1 MRTAV
6 LVLGILGVSF
16 SLMVGLCTGICFST
30 LGEMGKQTSSSAA
43 AADATALGG
52 QFILLGLVQTIVG
65 LVGTVKAFRTFDEP
79 IVKKVPVYCL
89 GAGIFLSI
97 FNTMQ
102 FFTSGLFFG
111 IAILLIFLGGGKAP
125 TTDPWQEFA

>member
-1 MRTAV
+1 MRTTV

-30 LGEMGKQTSSSAA
+30 IGEMGKELGDS
-43 AADATALGG
+43 ATAANATASGG
-52 QFILLGLVQTIVG
+52 KFVLLGLVQAIVG
-65 LVGTVKAFRTFDEP
+65 LVGTVKAFRIFEEP

-89 GAGIFLSI
+89 GVGVLLSI

-125 TTDPWQEFA
+125 ATDFGKN

>member
-1 MRTAV
+1 MRTSD
-6 LVLGILGVSF
+6 LVFGILGVSF

-30 LGEMGKQTSSSAA
+30 LGEMEKQTRSSAA

-52 QFILLGLVQTIVG
+52 KFILLGLVQAIIG

-125 TTDPWQEFA
+125 TTDPWQELA

>member
-30 LGEMGKQTSSSAA
+30 IGEMGNQLGDSKTATE
-43 AADATALGG
+43 ATASGG
-52 QFILLGLVQTIVG
+52 KFVLLGLIQAIVG
-65 LVGTVKAFRTFDEP
+65 LVGTVKAFRMFQEP
-79 IVKKVPVYCL
+79 NVKKVPVYCL
-89 GAGIFLSI
+89 GVGVVLSL

-102 FFTSGLFFG
+102 FFTSGMFFG
-111 IAILLIFLGGGKAP
+111 IAILLIFLGGAKAP
-125 TTDPWQEFA
+125 AADFWQD